1 MKFDINNYKGRYVMH
16 CKTDEEAKVFCD
28 YLHSKGKMWHINIP
42 YKHHTNWRNNTVKT
56 CYNFNEGF
64 YNTIDHYIGVGY
76 TILEFSDFNWS
87 TEFTKA
93 DLKDGMIVEYA
104 CGWKRMV
111 LNGYLLSITT
121 GFTPLTNIRYNL
133 TSTYDQDL
141 NINKV
146 YICNTG
152 AVRGLPDVFD
162 EHNLTLIWERKEK
175 PEPEE
180 MTIEEVC
187 KALGKEIKIV
197 KG

>member
-28 YLHSKGKMWHINIP
+28 YLHSKGKMWNINIP
-42 YKHHTNWRNNTVKT
+42 YKHHTNWNYHTVKT

-64 YNTIDHYIGVGY
+64 YNTIDHYICVGY

-93 DLKDGMIVEYA
+93 DLKDGMVVEYA
-104 CGWKRMV
+104 SGEKRLVFNNKFIGTDSYSMICTYTDD
-111 LNGYLLSITT
+111 LKSTSCPSCSI
-121 GFTPLTNIRYNL
+121 
-133 TSTYDQDL
+133 Q
-141 NINKV
+141 KV
-146 YICNTG
+146 YYSNANYISHIMNNC
-152 AVRGLPDVFD
+152 F
-162 EHNLTLIWERKEK
+162 LTLIWERKEE

-180 MTIEEVC
+180 MTIEEIC

-197 KG
+197 RG

>member
-1 MKFDINNYKGRYVMH
+1 MKFDINNYKGKYVMH
-16 CKTDEEAKVFCD
+16 CKTDDEARKFCD
-28 YLHSKGKMWHINIP
+28 YLHSIGKMWNINIP
-42 YKHHTNWRNNTVKT
+42 YKYHTNWRNNTIKT
-56 CYNFNEGF
+56 CYNFNEGL
-64 YNTIDHYIGVGY
+64 YNTIDHYIRTGY

-104 CGWKRMV
+104 DGWKRMV
-111 LNGYLLSITT
+111 LNGILLGRSEHASLRD
-121 GFTPLTNIRYNL
+121 FTDDLKSHFN
-133 TSTYDQDL
+133 QGL

-146 YICNTG
+146 YTCNTD
-152 AVRGLPDVFD
+152 RISELEDIFD
-162 EHNLTLIWERKEK
+162 SHNLTLIWERKER

-180 MTIEEVC
+180 MTIEEIC

>member
-28 YLHSKGKMWHINIP
+28 YLHSKGKMWNINIP
-42 YKHHTNWRNNTVKT
+42 YKHHTNWNYHTVKT

-64 YNTIDHYIGVGY
+64 YDTIDHYIGVGY

-93 DLKDGMIVEYA
+93 DLKDGMVVELVNGNKYFI
-104 CGWKRMV
+104 
-111 LNGYLLSITT
+111 LNNRILDDWGYLSLSE
-121 GFTPLTNIRYNL
+121 YNANL
-133 TSTYDQDL
+133 EYGDDKSHKYT
-141 NINKV
+141 IKKV
-146 YICNTG
+146 YKVD
-152 AVRGLPDVFD
+152 AYDLDVLD
-162 EHNLTLIWERKEK
+162 DNYHTLIWERKEK

-180 MTIEEVC
+180 MTIEEIC